1 MIAMGYTHYWR
12 SATDI
17 PPDTWRAISD
27 DVRKLGENFQG
38 AEVEIDAD
46 AIVIEGTMET
56 FVLERTA
63 EDFGF
68 CKTGLQSYDKLV
80 CAALAVA
87 TERFPALSVSSDGF
101 MQDDGGAWDNAINWA
116 SSTLGRD
123 VPNPSGARAKH
134 SRWGGGGAQNTGQG
148 QSH

>member
-1 MIAMGYTHYWR
+1 
-12 SATDI
+12 
-17 PPDTWRAISD
+17 
-27 DVRKLGENFQG
+27 VRKLAENFAG

-46 AIVIEGTMET
+46 EIVIDGTMET
-56 FVLERTA
+56 FALQRTA

-80 CAALAVA
+80 CATLAVA

-101 MQDDGGAWDNAINWA
+101 MQDDFGAWGEAISWA

-123 VPNPSGARAKH
+123 VPNPSGARAEH
-134 SRWGGGGAQNTGQG
+134 SRWGGGAAGISAGKG
-148 QSH
+148 QSHR